1 MKSLNVIGLDSTYA
15 EISVLVTITLVT
27 ADRIPCQVTKLLI
40 IIVAIKILAAKLQ
53 MEMYNVKTDCFKTG
67 GNDVMVLVDKI
78 LDMEA

>member
-27 ADRIPCQVTKLLI
+27 VDRILCQATKLLI
-40 IIVAIKILAAKLQ
+40 IIVAIKTLATKLQ
-53 MEMYNVKTDCFKTG
+53 MEMYNVKTDYSKTG
-67 GNDVMVLVDKI
+67 GNYVTVLVDKI